1 MKNRSYLHH
10 SLPKKAR
17 FFFCIQVLVGFFIAG
32 AHSGV
37 LAVTHNIGSLD
48 QAVSMAQ
55 RNPNIKLPLSEIR
68 YNVKKYYYQ
77 IQSASGQLDISREV
91 KGHFDSAVKKSEKNF
106 DQGETDISQSDI
118 TKLKLGLSGTL
129 NDIIEL
135 ETELK
140 IAKLYLGNY
149 FGWNPSQNIELKEK
163 KTSAVDF
170 SFASF
175 EDFFHSLN
183 YAEGQIIPEKRLSLE
198 KGFIKA
204 VEAQDKMNLAK
215 KTRKITR
222 ALLVGEVANYD
233 FGIGSSGDLFE
244 ALIIYTRVLKGYY
257 QSIYN
262 FNLSVAE
269 LYR

>member
-1 MKNRSYLHH
+1 MINITYKIYIKADINKIWTYL
-10 SLPKKAR
+10 
-17 FFFCIQVLVGFFIAG
+17 
-32 AHSGV
+32 
-37 LAVTHNIGSLD
+37 T
-48 QAVSMAQ
+48 
-55 RNPNIKLPLSEIR
+55 
-68 YNVKKYYYQ
+68 
-77 IQSASGQLDISREV
+77 
-91 KGHFDSAVKKSEKNF
+91 
-106 DQGETDISQSDI
+106 
-118 TKLKLGLSGTL
+118 
-129 NDIIEL
+129 
-135 ETELK
+135 
-140 IAKLYLGNY
+140 
-149 FGWNPSQNIELKEK
+149 
-163 KTSAVDF
+163 DF
-170 SFASF
+170 S
-175 EDFFHSLN
+175 HSLN
-183 YAEGQIIPEKRLSLE
+183 QAERQITPEKRLSLE